1 MMQMEVDFVPMQKGV
16 KMDDLI
22 SRQAA
27 VDALEKNKEMINA
40 VLDSLTLDYNARR
53 NLEQRRGQTNEDVET
68 IKELPSA
75 QPEQRWIPVTEGL
88 PKKSGNYLVTWEAVE
103 GCTTTVQMM
112 HFYRYLGGFGD
123 AVKHILAWMPSPE
136 PYRAEMEV

>member
-1 MMQMEVDFVPMQKGV
+1 
-16 KMDDLI
+16 MDELI

-27 VDALEKNKEMINA
+27 INALEKNKEMINA

-75 QPEQRWIPVTEGL
+75 QPEQRWIPMTESL
-88 PKKSGNYLVTWEAVE
+88 PKAEKKRYWV
-103 GCTTTVQMM
+103 CTDTGYQCECGWTND
-112 HFYRYLGGFGD
+112 RFGKGEFD
-123 AVKHILAWMPSPE
+123 EWGWSIFDIPQFFKIVAYMPLPE